1 MPGQLPS
8 RSDPA
13 MCVGVRDSVHFQL
26 SGGESLRAARSK
38 GGSCARRY
46 TVNPALFDAAAR
58 FSVFPGLVRALLQ
71 IATLL
76 KKAQGTAGLGE
87 FDATKTGDD

>member
-38 GGSCARRY
+38 GVA
-46 TVNPALFDAAAR
+46 ALADTR
-58 FSVFPGLVRALLQ
+58 
-71 IATLL
+71 
-76 KKAQGTAGLGE
+76 
-87 FDATKTGDD
+87 

>member
-1 MPGQLPS
+1 MPGS
-8 RSDPA
+8 SPA
-13 MCVGVRDSVHFQL
+13 GRTRLCVSGVRDSVHFQL

-46 TVNPALFDAAAR
+46 TVNPALLDEAAR